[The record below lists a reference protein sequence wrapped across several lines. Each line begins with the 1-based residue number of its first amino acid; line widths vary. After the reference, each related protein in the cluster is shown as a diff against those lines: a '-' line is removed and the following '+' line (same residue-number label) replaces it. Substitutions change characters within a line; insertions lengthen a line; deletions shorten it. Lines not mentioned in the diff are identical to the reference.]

1 MTSRFECS
9 QVQYAKF
16 TLPKRYKTTHESMI
30 YSNTPRPESIKSLS
44 DVSHTPFWLDDPARP
59 TPTAPLTQNIST
71 DLLVIG
77 AGFAGLWTA
86 LLAKGENPSREI
98 VLIEAGE
105 TATGASGRNG
115 GFMDA
120 SITHGFLNGLSRW
133 PHEIAQ
139 LQALG
144 VQNLREIESAL
155 KRLAIECD
163 YQLVGEIDIAT
174 EPYLLDELQQFVAL
188 AKPYNVRFQYLG
200 QDELRSV
207 VKSPVFLGGIK
218 RFDCAIV
225 NPAQL
230 AWGLR
235 KACIDL
241 GVRLYEN
248 SPITKLEEENEKV
261 IARTAHGNVH
271 ARRVALA
278 TNAYPPLLKHIAY
291 YVVPVYDY
299 VLMTEPLSSAQR
311 DAIGWYGREG
321 LSDGNNQF
329 HYFRTTA
336 DGRILWGGYDA
347 VYHWNNGFGP
357 HLESRPA
364 SFARLA
370 EHFFQAF
377 PQLEGLR
384 FTHAWGGA
392 IDTCS
397 RFSPF
402 WGTAHHGKTAYS
414 MGYTGL
420 GVGATRFGA
429 QVMLDLLDGKKTE
442 RTELEMVRTKPLPFP
457 PEPLRSIG
465 INLSRWSL
473 DQADRNQGRENLWL
487 KTMNWLG
494 LGFDS

>member
-1 MTSRFECS
+1 
-9 QVQYAKF
+9 
-16 TLPKRYKTTHESMI
+16 MI
-30 YSNTPRPESIKSLS
+30 YSNNPRPVSLKSLS
-44 DVSHTPFWLDDPARP
+44 DVIHTPFWLDDPAKP
-59 TPTAPLTQNIST
+59 HPEPQLSQNIST
-71 DLLVIG
+71 DLLIIG

-86 LLAKGENPSREI
+86 LLAREADPAREI
-98 VLIEAGE
+98 VLLEAGE
-105 TATGASGRNG
+105 AAIGASGRNG
-115 GFMDA
+115 GFLDA
-120 SITHGFLNGLSRW
+120 SITHGFLNGLARW
-133 PHEIAQ
+133 PKEIAR
-139 LQALG
+139 LHALG
-144 VQNLREIESAL
+144 LKNLSAIESTI
-155 KRLAIECD
+155 KRLGIKCD
-163 YQLVGEIDIAT
+163 YQLTGEIDIAT
-174 EPYLLDELQQFVAL
+174 EPYMLDQFTEFIEL
-188 AKPYNVRFQYLG
+188 AKPYNIALEYLDRE
-200 QDELRSV
+200 QLRNV
-207 VKSPVFLGGIK
+207 VKSPLFIGGLK
-218 RFDCAIV
+218 RLDSAVV

-235 KACIDL
+235 EVCLDL
-241 GVRLYEN
+241 GVLLHEN
-248 SPITKLEEENEKV
+248 TPVATLEENDKMV
-261 IARTAHGNVH
+261 IAHTPHGQVR

-278 TNAYPPLLKHIAY
+278 TNAFPPLLKRISY

-299 VLMTEPLSSAQR
+299 VLMTEPLTAAQR
-311 DAIGWYGREG
+311 NSIGWHGREG

-347 VYHWNNGFGP
+347 IYHWNNGFGP
-357 HLESRPA
+357 HLENNPV

-377 PQLEGLR
+377 PQLEGIR

-402 WGTAHHGKTAYS
+402 WGTAHHGKTVYT

-429 QVMLDLLDGKKTE
+429 QVMLDLLDNKKTE
-442 RTELEMVRTKPLPFP
+442 RTELEMIRTKPLPFP

-465 INLSRWSL
+465 IHLSRWSL
-473 DQADRNQGRENLWL
+473 RQADRNQGKANLWL
-487 KTMNWLG
+487 KTMDWLG

>member
-1 MTSRFECS
+1 
-9 QVQYAKF
+9 
-16 TLPKRYKTTHESMI
+16 MI
-30 YSNTPRPESIKSLS
+30 YSNHVRPESLKSLS
-44 DVSHTPFWLDDPARP
+44 DAIQTPFWLDDPAKP
-59 TPTAPLTQNIST
+59 NPESPLTQTIST

-86 LLAKGENPSREI
+86 LLAREADPSREI

-105 TATGASGRNG
+105 SAIGASGRNG
-115 GFMDA
+115 GFLDA
-120 SITHGFLNGLSRW
+120 SITHGFMNGLARW
-133 PHEIAQ
+133 PSEIAA
-139 LQALG
+139 LHALG
-144 VQNLREIESAL
+144 VNNLNEIEATL
-155 KRLAIECD
+155 ERLGIECD
-163 YQLVGEIDIAT
+163 YQLVGEIDLAT
-174 EPYLLDELQQFVAL
+174 EPYLLDAFHKIIELAR
-188 AKPYNVRFQYLG
+188 PYNIALEYF
-200 QDELRSV
+200 DEEATRAV
-207 VKSPVFLGGIK
+207 VNSPIFIGGIK
-218 RFDCAIV
+218 RLDSALV

-235 KACIDL
+235 KACL
-241 GVRLYEN
+241 ERGVKLHEH
-248 SPITKLEEENEKV
+248 SPVTRLEEERDKV
-261 IARTAHGNVH
+261 IAHTSRGQVR

-278 TNAYPPLLKHIAY
+278 TNAYPPLLKRISY

-299 VLMTEPLSSAQR
+299 VLMTEPLTSAQR
-311 DAIGWYGREG
+311 DSIGWHGREG

-329 HYFRTTA
+329 HYFRTTV

-357 HLESRPA
+357 HLENRPA

-402 WGTAHHGKTAYS
+402 WGTAHRGKTAYS

-429 QVMLDLLDGKKTE
+429 QVMLDLLDNKKTQ

-457 PEPLRSIG
+457 PEPLRSLG
-465 INLSRWSL
+465 INFSRWSL
-473 DQADRNQGRENLWL
+473 DHADRHQGRENLWL
-487 KTMNWLG
+487 RTMNWLG

>member
-1 MTSRFECS
+1 
-9 QVQYAKF
+9 
-16 TLPKRYKTTHESMI
+16 MI
-30 YSNTPRPESIKSLS
+30 YSNTPSSKAFKAISE
-44 DVSHTPFWLDDPARP
+44 VSHTPFWLDDPAKP
-59 TPTAPLTQNIST
+59 KPEPQLTQSIST

-86 LLAKGENPSREI
+86 LLAKEEDPGREI
-98 VLIEAGE
+98 ILLEAGE
-105 TATGASGRNG
+105 VAIGASGRNG

-120 SITHGFLNGLSRW
+120 SLTHGFLNGLSRW
-133 PHEIAQ
+133 PGEINT
-139 LQALG
+139 LHALG
-144 VQNLREIESAL
+144 VKNLDEIEATL
-155 KRLAIECD
+155 IRLGIECD
-163 YQLVGEIDIAT
+163 YQRVGEIDIAT
-174 EPYLLDELQQFVAL
+174 EPYLLDEFKQFIEL
-188 AKPYNVRFQYLG
+188 AKQHNIPFEYLDHD
-200 QDELRSV
+200 QLRSLV
-207 VKSPVFLGGIK
+207 RSPIFLGGMK
-218 RFDCAIV
+218 RPDTAII

-235 KACIDL
+235 KACLDL

-248 SPITKLEEENEKV
+248 TPVTKLQEENKTV
-261 IARTAHGNVH
+261 LAHTPHGQIRAN
-271 ARRVALA
+271 RIALA
-278 TNAYPPLLKHIAY
+278 TNAFPPLLKRISY

-299 VLMTEPLSSAQR
+299 VLMTEPLTPSQR
-311 DAIGWYGREG
+311 DSIGWHGREG
-321 LSDGNNQF
+321 LSDGNHQF

-336 DGRILWGGYDA
+336 DGRILWGGFDA
-347 VYHWNNGFGP
+347 IYHTNNGFGP
-357 HLESRPA
+357 ELENRPA

-402 WGTAHHGKTAYS
+402 WGTAHHGKTAYT

-429 QVMLDLLDGKKTE
+429 QVMLDLLDNKKTK
-442 RTELEMVRTKPLPFP
+442 RTELEFVRTKPMPFP

-473 DQADRNQGRENLWL
+473 DQADRHQGKENLWL
-487 KTMNWLG
+487 KVMDWVG

>member
-1 MTSRFECS
+1 
-9 QVQYAKF
+9 
-16 TLPKRYKTTHESMI
+16 MI
-30 YSNTPRPESIKSLS
+30 YSHTPSSKALQAIA
-44 DVSHTPFWLDDPARP
+44 DVSHTPFWLDDPAKP
-59 TPTAPLTQNIST
+59 NPEPQLTQAIST
-71 DLLVIG
+71 DLLIIG

-86 LLAKGENPSREI
+86 LLAKEENPQRE
-98 VLIEAGE
+98 VALVEAGE
-105 TATGASGRNG
+105 AAIGASGRNG

-120 SITHGFLNGLSRW
+120 SLTHGFLNGLARW
-133 PHEIAQ
+133 PQEINT
-139 LQALG
+139 LHALG
-144 VQNLREIESAL
+144 IKNLDEIEAAI
-155 KRLAIECD
+155 KRLGIDCD
-163 YQLVGEIDIAT
+163 YQRVGEIDIAT
-174 EPYLLDELQQFVAL
+174 EPYLLDEFKKFIEL
-188 AKPYNVRFQYLG
+188 AKQHDVPFEYLDHD
-200 QDELRSV
+200 QLQNA
-207 VKSPVFLGGIK
+207 VKSPLFLGGIK
-218 RFDCAIV
+218 RPDTAII

-235 KACIDL
+235 KACLDL
-241 GVRLYEN
+241 GVHLYEN
-248 SPITKLEEENEKV
+248 TPVTKLVEEKNTV
-261 IARTAHGNVH
+261 IAQTPHGQIR
-271 ARRVALA
+271 AQRVALA
-278 TNAYPPLLKHIAY
+278 TNAFPPLLKRISY

-299 VLMTEPLSSAQR
+299 VLMTEPLTSAQR
-311 DAIGWYGREG
+311 NAIGWHGREG
-321 LSDGNNQF
+321 LSDGNHQF

-336 DGRILWGGYDA
+336 DGRILWGGFDA
-347 VYHWNNGFGP
+347 IYHWNNGFGP
-357 HLESRPA
+357 ELENRPA

-384 FTHAWGGA
+384 FTHAWSGA

-429 QVMLDLLDGKKTE
+429 QVMLDLLDNKKTE
-442 RTELEMVRTKPLPFP
+442 RTELEFVRTKPLPFP

-473 DQADRNQGRENLWL
+473 DQADRNQGKENLWL
-487 KTMNWLG
+487 KVMDWVG

>member
-1 MTSRFECS
+1 
-9 QVQYAKF
+9 
-16 TLPKRYKTTHESMI
+16 MI
-30 YSNTPRPESIKSLS
+30 YSNHPKPEALKSIA
-44 DVSHTPFWLDDPARP
+44 DVIHTPYWLDDPAKP
-59 TPTAPLTQNIST
+59 NPEPKLTTQIST

-86 LLAKGENPSREI
+86 LLAKEENPQRDI
-98 VLIEAGE
+98 VLLEAGE
-105 TATGASGRNG
+105 AAIGASGRNG

-133 PHEIAQ
+133 PKEIAI
-139 LQALG
+139 LHALG
-144 VQNLREIESAL
+144 LKNLNEIEATIQ
-155 KRLAIECD
+155 RLGIECD
-163 YQLVGEIDIAT
+163 YQRTGEIDLAT
-174 EPYLLDELQQFVAL
+174 EPYLLDEFKQFIEL
-188 AKPYNVRFQYLG
+188 AKPYNINFEYLDRD
-200 QDELRSV
+200 QIQTT
-207 VKSPVFLGGIK
+207 VKSPLFIGGIK
-218 RFDCAIV
+218 RFDSTLI

-235 KACIDL
+235 KACLDL

-248 SPITKLEEENEKV
+248 TPVTKLVEEKNQV
-261 IARTAHGNVH
+261 IAHTPHGQIRAHH
-271 ARRVALA
+271 VALA
-278 TNAYPPLLKHIAY
+278 TNAFPPLLKRISY

-299 VLMTEPLSSAQR
+299 VIMTEPLTLSQR
-311 DAIGWYGREG
+311 DSIGWHGREG
-321 LSDGNNQF
+321 MSDGNNQF

-336 DGRILWGGYDA
+336 DGRILWGGFDA
-347 VYHWNNGFGP
+347 IYHWNNGFGP
-357 HLESRPA
+357 ELENRPA
-364 SFARLA
+364 SHALLA

-377 PQLEGLR
+377 PQLEGIR

-429 QVMLDLLDGKKTE
+429 QVMLDLLDNKKTE
-442 RTELEMVRTKPLPFP
+442 RTELEFVRTKPMPFP

-473 DQADRNQGRENLWL
+473 DQADRNQGKENLWL
-487 KTMNWLG
+487 KVMDWVG